1 MGQIP
6 LSSIHTT
13 MEITYTTTVVI
24 DSKQYTVHGT
34 LEAQVIDDGIGS
46 YEYWGSK
53 GVDRNYCYELEDYE
67 IDGVE
72 DEDGKEIADNEL
84 IKRIAEVYQDKA
96 VAYLYDLP
104 VEDTEE

>member
-1 MGQIP
+1 MQI
-6 LSSIHTT
+6 TF
-13 MEITYTTTVVI
+13 TTTVAI

-34 LEAQVIDDGIGS
+34 LETQVIDDGIGS

-53 GVDRNYCYELEDYE
+53 GVDRNYCHDLEDYE

-72 DEDGKEIADNEL
+72 DENGKEISDNEF

-96 VAYLYDLP
+96 HAYLADLP